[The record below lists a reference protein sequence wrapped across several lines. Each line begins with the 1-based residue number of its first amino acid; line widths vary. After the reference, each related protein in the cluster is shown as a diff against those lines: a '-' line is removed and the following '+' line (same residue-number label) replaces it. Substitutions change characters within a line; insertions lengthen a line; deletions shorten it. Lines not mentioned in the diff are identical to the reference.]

1 MLAQMAL
8 ALDWYSDLEM
18 AADGDGDVRDA
29 VVLLVQA
36 ARASRAT
43 LTHVSCRITAG

>member
-1 MLAQMAL
+1 MPAQIAL

-18 AADGDGDVRDA
+18 
-29 VVLLVQA
+29 VVAGGFLFVQA

-43 LTHVSCRITAG
+43 LTHVSRRITAG

>member
-8 ALDWYSDLEM
+8 ALDWYSDL
-18 AADGDGDVRDA
+18 VT
-29 VVLLVQA
+29 VVAGGFLLVQA

-43 LTHVSCRITAG
+43 LTHVSRRITAG